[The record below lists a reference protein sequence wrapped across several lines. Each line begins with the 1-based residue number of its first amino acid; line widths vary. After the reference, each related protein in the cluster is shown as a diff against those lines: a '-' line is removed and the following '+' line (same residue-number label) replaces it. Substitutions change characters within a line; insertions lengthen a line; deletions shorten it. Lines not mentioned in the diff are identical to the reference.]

1 MVYLK
6 CSQGLQE
13 NFSFKMSS
21 GVAVF
26 VMGPAGSG
34 KSTLCQRFIKHLMS
48 PLDGD
53 RDSSSSS
60 KLRRRIQPHLI
71 NLDPAV
77 LEEENYGGGDS
88 SSSGIRPSKDIR
100 ELIEVDDVMEELS
113 YGPNGGLM
121 FCLEYL
127 LENPEWLTEELG
139 EYQDEFLVIDLPG
152 QIELYTH
159 SNIVPRIIEHFL
171 KADYKCCA
179 LYMMESSFLQGDLS
193 RYFGG
198 VLTATSA
205 MLQVGIPHINLISKM
220 DLVDRA
226 TAAADNKNNN
236 GNDYGNGSDSENDD
250 SCSDSDERSQ
260 PDEDERHPLFPFF
273 HPDSSLLMEM
283 MSKNNTNPN
292 ESSKFIELNKAMMS
306 LVEEFSIVRFQPLES
321 SNALSLDRLLLSIEM
336 ATQYSENLEPLE
348 PKDCDN
354 DDDDE
359 NHD

>member
-1 MVYLK
+1 
-6 CSQGLQE
+6 
-13 NFSFKMSS
+13 MSS

-34 KSTLCQRFIKHLMS
+34 KSTLCQRFIEHLIS

-53 RDSSSSS
+53 HHSSSSS
-60 KLRRRIQPHLI
+60 NSRRRIQPHLI

-77 LEEENYGGGDS
+77 LEEEHYGGGGGG
-88 SSSGIRPSKDIR
+88 GIRPSKDIR

-139 EYQDEFLVIDLPG
+139 EYQDEFLIIDLPG

-179 LYMMESSFLQGDLS
+179 LYMLESSFLQGDLS

-220 DLVDRA
+220 DLVHRA
-226 TAAADNKNNN
+226 NGTADADINNYNYKNKNNN
-236 GNDYGNGSDSENDD
+236 GSDSEDGD
-250 SCSDSDERSQ
+250 SCSDSDEPLQ

-283 MSKNNTNPN
+283 MSKDNANSN

-306 LVEEFSIVRFQPLES
+306 LVEEFSIVRFQPLDS

-348 PKDCDN
+348 PKDCD
-354 DDDDE
+354 DDGNDE
-359 NHD
+359 NYDYDN